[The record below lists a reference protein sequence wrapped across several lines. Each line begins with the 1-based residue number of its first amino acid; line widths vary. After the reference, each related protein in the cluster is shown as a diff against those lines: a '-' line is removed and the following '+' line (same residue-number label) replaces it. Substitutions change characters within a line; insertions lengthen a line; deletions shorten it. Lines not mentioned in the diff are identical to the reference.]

1 MKRKRFTEEQ
11 IIGILKE
18 HEAGVPV
25 ADLCRKH
32 GVSDASIYKWKARF
46 GGMDVSEAKRLRS
59 LEDENTKLKRL
70 LADAMLDNAA
80 LKDLPGKEVVTPAGK
95 RKAVAHLVDAHG
107 MSERRACKAIGCCR
121 MTMRYRTTQADD
133 ASLRQR
139 MRAIAQERRRFGYRR
154 LHVLLRREGYLINHK
169 KLFRL
174 YREEK
179 LTVRR
184 RGGRKRAIGTR
195 APMLVPMT
203 PNDRWSLDF
212 VSDQLTDGRRFR
224 ILTVV
229 DDCTRE
235 CLALV
240 ADTSLSGVRVAR
252 ELDRLM
258 IERGK
263 PRTVVSDNGS
273 ELTSNAILVWAD
285 QSRVE
290 WHYIA
295 PGKPMQNAF
304 IESFNGRLRDELLNE
319 TLFTSLAQA
328 RVTLGCWRAD
338 YNDTRPHSQLGWRT
352 PSEFAMTCHP
362 RRDLALRYAE
372 GSAPAPVAATAQPGK
387 SNGTGELRTG

>member
-1 MKRKRFTEEQ
+1 
-11 IIGILKE
+11 
-18 HEAGVPV
+18 
-25 ADLCRKH
+25 
-32 GVSDASIYKWKARF
+32 
-46 GGMDVSEAKRLRS
+46 
-59 LEDENTKLKRL
+59 
-70 LADAMLDNAA
+70 
-80 LKDLPGKEVVTPAGK
+80 
-95 RKAVAHLVDAHG
+95 

-121 MTMRYRTTQADD
+121 MTMRYQATRADD
-133 ASLRQR
+133 AGLRQR

-154 LHVLLRREGYLINHK
+154 LHVLLKREGYLINHK

-179 LTVRR
+179 LAVRR

-195 APMLVPMT
+195 APMTVPMA

-240 ADTSLSGVRVAR
+240 ADTSLSGTRVAR
-252 ELDRLM
+252 ELDRLV
-258 IERGK
+258 IDRGK
-263 PRTVVSDNGS
+263 PKMVVSDNGS
-273 ELTSNAILVWAD
+273 EFTSNAILTWAD
-285 QSRVE
+285 QSRVA

-295 PGKPMQNAF
+295 PGKPTQNAF

-328 RVTLGCWRAD
+328 RIALKCWRTD
-338 YNDTRPHSQLGWRT
+338 YNNARPHSQLGWKT
-352 PSEFAMTCHP
+352 PSEFAVTRNP

-372 GSAPAPVAATAQPGK
+372 GSAPAPVATTAQPGK
-387 SNGTGELRTG
+387 SNSQGELRIG